1 MFFKKA
7 EGLESFTLIGLN
19 SLFRGDLSI
28 RGEVRIEGVM
38 HGFLN
43 ADSVDLSQAGTVKGD
58 ITAKKII
65 VAGKVEG
72 NLKAKEIIEIKSTGK
87 VLGEI
92 FTNKISILEGGVVNG
107 KVETK
112 GDESKGVGLERYRGV
127 TEIIME
133 KSQRP

>member
-1 MFFKKA
+1 MFFKKT
-7 EGLESFTLIGLN
+7 EELESFTLIGLT
-19 SLFRGDLSI
+19 SHFRGDLSI
-28 RGEVRIEGVM
+28 KGEVRIEGII
-38 HGFLN
+38 HGLVN
-43 ADSVDLSQAGTVKGD
+43 ADSVVLGQAATVKGD

-65 VAGKVEG
+65 VEGKVEG
-72 NLKAKEIIEIKSTGK
+72 ILKAKEIIEVKSTGK

-112 GDESKGVGLERYRGV
+112 VDESKAVEFEKYRDEA
-127 TEIIME
+127 EIILD